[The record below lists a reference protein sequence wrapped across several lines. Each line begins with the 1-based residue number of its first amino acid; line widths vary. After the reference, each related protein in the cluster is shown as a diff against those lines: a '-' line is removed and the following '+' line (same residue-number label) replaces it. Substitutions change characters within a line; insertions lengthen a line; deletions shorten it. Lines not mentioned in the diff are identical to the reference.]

1 MNTPLEH
8 DEFSAAATNRFRD
21 LVESVGVKRFAASMG
36 LSTRQVNR
44 MLSGAQPNPVERI
57 IRSLQASQ
65 TDVGDAVLSYICQEA
80 GGHFVK
86 EPGTITEAS
95 VNAVK
100 ECAEAI
106 AAISDGEL
114 SKPDEQEVREAIS
127 ALAGLLRAVQYG
139 DSGESTSPSVVVR
152 PQQSSA
158 NSARVAGG

>member
-8 DEFSAAATNRFRD
+8 DEFSAAATSRFRD

-44 MLSGAQPNPVERI
+44 MRSGAQPNPVERI

-65 TDVGDAVLSYICQEA
+65 TEIGDSVLSFICQEA

-86 EPGTITEAS
+86 EPGTITDAS

-106 AAISDGEL
+106 AAISDGKL
-114 SKPDEQEVREAIS
+114 SKPDEEEVREAIS

-139 DSGESTSPSVVVR
+139 EPIEPASSSVVVR
-152 PQQSSA
+152 SKRSA
-158 NSARVAGG
+158 AEARIAGG